1 MKYVSKVI
9 YWQAYQENQKLAYEL
24 SEATKLFVQTIAKQ
38 HGLIT
43 DTEPSSAH
51 RPRTGNR
58 KSITT
63 TETTENQSS
72 IGEFSDA
79 TWKKLVDLMTNDWEL
94 LTKDVTR
101 PSSSTAAAGEVAN
114 DPNKAFENIT
124 MRHTINR
131 ELYLDIF
138 GEDVGDED
146 AGSCGGNNSPPDLLR
161 DGNKNYNAVLEDMAQ
176 STRRKKLK
184 LQKEVKQHIRYYLYF
199 AFKSWCET

>member
-1 MKYVSKVI
+1 
-9 YWQAYQENQKLAYEL
+9 
-24 SEATKLFVQTIAKQ
+24 
-38 HGLIT
+38 
-43 DTEPSSAH
+43 
-51 RPRTGNR
+51 
-58 KSITT
+58 
-63 TETTENQSS
+63 
-72 IGEFSDA
+72 
-79 TWKKLVDLMTNDWEL
+79 MTNDWEL